1 MLKPKGGPKAKFVIS
16 ACSPD
21 REYTDTTRL
30 PGARLVF
37 RHTVEPAALGCELHV
52 QVTMDGP
59 LAFVWSKIMGGGFR
73 ESAQRDLD
81 RLVAIVEQP

>member
-1 MLKPKGGPKAKFVIS
+1 LNRPRWDAS
-16 ACSPD
+16 C
-21 REYTDTTRL
+21 TL
-30 PGARLVF
+30 
-37 RHTVEPAALGCELHV
+37 

>member
-1 MLKPKGGPKAKFVIS
+1 M
-16 ACSPD
+16 
-21 REYTDTTRL
+21 
-30 PGARLVF
+30 
-37 RHTVEPAALGCELHV
+37 EPAALGCELRV